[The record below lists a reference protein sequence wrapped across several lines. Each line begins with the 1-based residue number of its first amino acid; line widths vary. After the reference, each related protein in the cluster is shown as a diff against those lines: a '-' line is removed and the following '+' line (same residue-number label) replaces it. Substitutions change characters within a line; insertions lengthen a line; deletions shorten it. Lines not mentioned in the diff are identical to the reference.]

1 MHERKGSDRAVTD
14 GDAVRQ
20 EVGIY
25 RPKLEDRFGKI
36 RRPTSQ
42 CLRDVLHGGPG
53 LVPQQGVEGHHHPG
67 RAEAA
72 LGAVTLGYSLLHTR
86 TLEVLQRGLVLAP
99 TLLLLLLLLG
109 GLTCTGW
116 ILVLVLPMPST
127 VVTAAP

>member
-1 MHERKGSDRAVTD
+1 M
-14 GDAVRQ
+14 VRQ

-25 RPKLEDRFGKI
+25 RQKLDDRFGKI

-42 CLRDVLHGGPG
+42 SLRDVLHGGPG
-53 LVPQQGVEGHHHPG
+53 LVPQQGVDGHHHPG
-67 RAEAA
+67 RAEAT
-72 LGAVTLGYSLLHTR
+72 LGAVNLGYSLLHTG
-86 TLEVLQRGLVLAP
+86 TSEVLQRGLVLTP
-99 TLLLLLLLLG
+99 TLLLLLLG